1 MSFSANSTRTISGI
15 GPDDGGSM
23 LIAATRTDGLGGR
36 LLAMANAKSLA
47 DRLGCRFGFT
57 WNSRAVSN
65 QESHSVDVVRNVF
78 SEEFIERHWL
88 GEKISRSCF
97 GVLGESAFT
106 PASLDALARQRRLR
120 GWICDEFDVLDNCRE
135 DGAGSIRRSETLR
148 AFGFSPRVRQAL
160 DAAASCRFPGPMAAL
175 HLRSGDIVRGH
186 HRRSLVFASKVIPST
201 LAKAIVTELSSRGLK
216 TLLIGQDQATLDYIK
231 AETGAL
237 LATDLGSSELEGET
251 ANTFFQMALMARC
264 RQIHAGNSI
273 YAVVASVM
281 GDTPF
286 IGAGSLFGA
295 RRAAEIVLEE
305 LRTHGPDYHPLE
317 AAFGY
322 QWAFLSRE
330 DEIDPAQGRE
340 ILDKAWALDPQNDG
354 YAMKIAGTFFREGN
368 HAAGEA
374 ILKSVMTSQ
383 SGRRSK
389 IPLPVMDIVARVARD
404 RRTGKKDI
412 EAFFTAA
419 EAGYPHAAA
428 CCAYVL
434 TEVLGDK
441 KSASEMAARLVKTDP
456 GNPMFRRI
464 RRRAGMGRKPKRR
477 GLTKVIWWLAGLKAP
492 WF

>member
-1 MSFSANSTRTISGI
+1 MSGKATSVSVPDST
-15 GPDDGGSM
+15 

-36 LLAMANAKSLA
+36 LLAMANAKALA
-47 DRLGCRFGFT
+47 DRLGYRFGFT
-57 WNSRAVSN
+57 WNSRAISN

-78 SEEFIERHWL
+78 SAEFIDNHWL
-88 GEKISRSCF
+88 GDKIGDARF
-97 GVLGESAFT
+97 GMLGGTVFT
-106 PASLDALARQRRLR
+106 AASLDAIARRTRLR
-120 GWICDEFDVLDNCRE
+120 GWICNDFDIFDFFRD
-135 DGAGSIRRSETLR
+135 DGAGPIRMSETLGR
-148 AFGFSPRVRQAL
+148 FGFSPAVRQAL
-160 DAAASCRFPGPMAAL
+160 DAAAACRFPGPTAAL

-186 HRRSLVFASKVIPST
+186 HRRSLVFANKVVPST
-201 LAKAIVTELSSRGLK
+201 LAKAIVTELSSMGLK
-216 TLLIGQDQATLDYIK
+216 TLLIGQDRATLDYLK

-237 LATDLGSSELEGET
+237 LTSDFGSGEFKGDT
-251 ANTFFQMALMARC
+251 ASAFFEMALMARC

-286 IGAGSLFGA
+286 VGAGALFGA

-305 LRTHGPDYHPLE
+305 LRTHGPCYHPLE

-322 QWAFLSRE
+322 QWAFLSLE

-340 ILDKAWALDPQNDG
+340 ILEKAQALDPQNDG
-354 YAMKIAGTFFREGN
+354 YPMKIAGTFFREGN

-389 IPLPVMDIVARVARD
+389 IPLPIMEIVARVARD

-419 EAGYPHAAA
+419 EAGYPHPAA
-428 CCAYVL
+428 CCAYIL

-441 KSASEMAARLVKTDP
+441 KSASEMAAKLVKTDP
-456 GNPMFRRI
+456 GNPIFRRI
-464 RRRAGMGRKPKRR
+464 RRRAGMGRKPKKR
-477 GLTKVIWWLAGLKAP
+477 GLAKAIWWLGGLKAP